1 MRYPV
6 AVWETD
12 GVFSAE
18 IPDLPGAITQAD
30 SLDELGANAK
40 EAATL
45 WLECVLDDG
54 GTVPKPTDP
63 ERLRGDDAYK
73 DARMM
78 LIDIDLS
85 ALSDKVERLNICLP
99 SRALRRLDI
108 LGQKGGK
115 ISVWILGSNH
125 LRNESLTSGRAN
137 LERAPAPLFSAIE
150 GRHRQQLLESFSRKS
165 AW

>member
-12 GVFSAE
+12 GVFSAG

-73 DARMM
+73 DAMWM

-108 LGQKGGK
+108 LAKKAGK
-115 ISVWILGSNH
+115 S
-125 LRNESLTSGRAN
+125 RSGFLAQTIY
-137 LERAPAPLFSAIE
+137 AMKA
-150 GRHRQQLLESFSRKS
+150 
-165 AW
+165 